1 MQVATL
7 KDEIETIGNQMASL
21 TFDQPSGE
29 VNNNSMSGHHQLL
42 FSWNELENVIFNEE
56 ENCVDHQDTSTLLL
70 NPQTPSQEKQPP
82 ILNAWK
88 DDGASYN
95 DLSSNPSILES
106 VFQQLG
112 KTGYLLRNSCPA
124 ADHHASF
131 N

>member
-1 MQVATL
+1 
-7 KDEIETIGNQMASL
+7 MASL

-42 FSWNELENVIFNEE
+42 FSWNELENVIINEE